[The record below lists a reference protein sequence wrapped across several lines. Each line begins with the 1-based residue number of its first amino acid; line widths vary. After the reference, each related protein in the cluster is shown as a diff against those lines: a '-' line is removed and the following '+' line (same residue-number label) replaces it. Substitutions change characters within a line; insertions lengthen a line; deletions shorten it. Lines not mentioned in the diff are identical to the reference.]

1 MQALLPEDVA
11 DAPEL
16 LVLACLGPALHTLSV
31 ALVAVYPEL
40 LNELGR
46 QRDPP
51 SLAGARRLLKHA
63 HRLEHAIGQ
72 YRRDL
77 ELARTP
83 CERNYDDLPF

>member
-1 MQALLPEDVA
+1 MRALLPEDVA

-31 ALVAVYPEL
+31 ALVAAYPEL

-51 SLAGARRLLKHA
+51 PLASARRLLQHA
-63 HRLEHAIGQ
+63 HRLERTVGQ
-72 YRRDL
+72 YHRDL
-77 ELARTP
+77 ERARTLS
-83 CERNYDDLPF
+83 ERSYDDLPF